1 MAVYSIHFLIKYVI
15 WEVVV
20 MKKSA
25 VIRTAASA
33 LLCLSLTTGAVMPK
47 QAYAWDWLSAG
58 LALFQV
64 GAQYAYLNKQVSYL
78 DNKGRDEYMGQIK
91 DKYGVNTDPTAN
103 AMLARIM
110 TRLSDAVALT
120 DDSIVKKPYNYF
132 VNNDNSFNA
141 FCTLGHNMSVNIGAF
156 TKLNYNEDELA
167 FVIAHEMG
175 HGQKNHPSAG
185 VKRALPISILA
196 ALYASQNQ
204 NTASDIGAALVS
216 TIGTAKWVTKPME
229 TQADK
234 LAFDYAV
241 QAGYNVGAG
250 AAVWQRILEQNGSK
264 SSGFAELFNDH
275 PTSVSRRNNYSKKLT
290 EWSGNNVK
298 VNEDTGLITV
308 AGKHFYTPAKTATM
322 SGPEQAY
329 LIGGNLAAVFHDGR
343 QKEAVWTNSENVL
356 LVGEQ
361 PVMSFDGV
369 EEAGIL
375 ENRLRD
381 ILSSSEAKAAADVQ
395 TEKETDKAKLTKK
408 TKDETKAMKEADT
421 SATRPMTMREKV
433 EAYKAQQQ
441 K

>member
-1 MAVYSIHFLIKYVI
+1 
-15 WEVVV
+15 
-20 MKKSA
+20 MKKSSI
-25 VIRTAASA
+25 IRTAASA
-33 LLCLSLTTGAVMPK
+33 ALCLSLTTGAVMPK
-47 QAYAWDWLSAG
+47 QALAWDWLSAG

-64 GAQYAYLNKQVSYL
+64 GAEYAYLNKQVSYL

-132 VNNDNSFNA
+132 VNNDKSFNA

-175 HGQKNHPSAG
+175 HGQKNHPAAG
-185 VKRALPISILA
+185 VKRALPLSILG
-196 ALYASQNQ
+196 ALYASQNR
-204 NTASDIGAALVS
+204 NSASSVGAALVT

-229 TQADK
+229 SQADK

-241 QAGYNVGAG
+241 AAGYNVGAG
-250 AAVWQRILEQNGSK
+250 AALWQHILEQNGSK

-275 PTSVSRRNNYSKKLT
+275 PTSVSRRDNYNKKIT
-290 EWSGNNVK
+290 EWSKNQVT
-298 VNEDTGLITV
+298 VNKETGLITV
-308 AGKHFYTPAKTATM
+308 AGKPFYTPAKTTNM
-322 SGPEQAY
+322 SPQEQAF
-329 LIGGNLAAVFHDGR
+329 LIAGNLSAVFHDGR
-343 QKEAVWTNSENVL
+343 QHDAVWTNSENVL

-361 PVMSFDGV
+361 PVMSLDGV
-369 EEAGIL
+369 AEAGTV
-375 ENRLRD
+375 ETRLRD
-381 ILSSSEAKAAADVQ
+381 ILSSSNVRTVVTEEIKDDNNSKRSTAKA
-395 TEKETDKAKLTKK
+395 
-408 TKDETKAMKEADT
+408 ETKQKQESTAETK
-421 SATRPMTMREKV
+421 PMTMRQKL
-433 EAYKAQQQ
+433 EAYKAQQ

>member
-1 MAVYSIHFLIKYVI
+1 
-15 WEVVV
+15 
-20 MKKSA
+20 MKKSSI
-25 VIRTAASA
+25 IRTAASA
-33 LLCLSLTTGAVMPK
+33 ALCLSLTTGAVMPK
-47 QAYAWDWLSAG
+47 QALAWDWLSAG

-64 GAQYAYLNKQVSYL
+64 GAEYAYLNRQVSYL

-132 VNNDNSFNA
+132 VNNDKSFNA

-175 HGQKNHPSAG
+175 HGQKNHPAAG
-185 VKRALPISILA
+185 VKRALPLSILG
-196 ALYASQNQ
+196 ALYASQNR
-204 NTASDIGAALVS
+204 NSASSVGAALVT

-229 TQADK
+229 SQADK

-241 QAGYNVGAG
+241 AAGYNVGAG
-250 AAVWQRILEQNGSK
+250 AALWQHILEQNGSK

-275 PTSVSRRNNYSKKLT
+275 PTSVSRRDNYNKKIT
-290 EWSGNNVK
+290 EWSKNQVT
-298 VNEDTGLITV
+298 VNKETGLITV
-308 AGKHFYTPAKTATM
+308 AGKPFYTPAKTTNM
-322 SGPEQAY
+322 SPQEQAF
-329 LIGGNLAAVFHDGR
+329 LIAGNLSAVFHDGG
-343 QKEAVWTNSENVL
+343 QHDAVWTNSENTL

-369 EEAGIL
+369 ADADAVEK
-375 ENRLRD
+375 RLRD
-381 ILSSSEAKAAADVQ
+381 ILSSSNVRTVVTEEIKDDNNSKRSTAKA
-395 TEKETDKAKLTKK
+395 
-408 TKDETKAMKEADT
+408 ETKQKQESTAETK
-421 SATRPMTMREKV
+421 PMTMRQKL
-433 EAYKAQQQ
+433 EAYKAQQ
-441 K
+441 

>member
-1 MAVYSIHFLIKYVI
+1 
-15 WEVVV
+15 
-20 MKKSA
+20 MKKSSI
-25 VIRTAASA
+25 IRTAASA
-33 LLCLSLTTGAVMPK
+33 VLCLSLTTGAVMPK
-47 QAYAWDWLSAG
+47 QALAWDWLSAG
-58 LALFQV
+58 LAMFQV
-64 GAQYAYLNKQVSYL
+64 GAEYAYLNRQVSYL

-132 VNNDNSFNA
+132 VNNDKSFNA

-175 HGQKNHPSAG
+175 HGQKNHPAAG
-185 VKRALPISILA
+185 VKRAG
-196 ALYASQNQ
+196 ALYASQNR
-204 NTASDIGAALVS
+204 NSASSVGAALVT

-229 TQADK
+229 SQADK

-241 QAGYNVGAG
+241 AAGYNVGAG
-250 AAVWQRILEQNGSK
+250 AALWQHILEQNGSK

-275 PTSVSRRNNYSKKLT
+275 PTSVSRRDNYNKKIT
-290 EWSGNNVK
+290 EWSKNLVNVNK
-298 VNEDTGLITV
+298 ETGLITV
-308 AGKHFYTPAKTATM
+308 AGKPFYTPAKTTNM
-322 SGPEQAY
+322 SPQEQAF
-329 LIGGNLAAVFHDGR
+329 LIAGNLSAVFHGGGQHD
-343 QKEAVWTNSENVL
+343 AVWTNSENTL

-369 EEAGIL
+369 ADADAVEK
-375 ENRLRD
+375 RLRD
-381 ILSSSEAKAAADVQ
+381 ILSSSNVRTVVTEEIKDDNNSKRSTAKVKAEQKQESAA
-395 TEKETDKAKLTKK
+395 
-408 TKDETKAMKEADT
+408 ETK
-421 SATRPMTMREKV
+421 PMTMRQKL
-433 EAYKAQQQ
+433 EAYKAQQ

>member
-1 MAVYSIHFLIKYVI
+1 
-15 WEVVV
+15 
-20 MKKSA
+20 MKKSSI
-25 VIRTAASA
+25 IRTAASA
-33 LLCLSLTTGAVMPK
+33 ALCLSLTTGAVMPK
-47 QAYAWDWLSAG
+47 QALAWDWLSAG

-64 GAQYAYLNKQVSYL
+64 GAEYAYLNKQVSYL

-132 VNNDNSFNA
+132 VNNDKSFNA

-175 HGQKNHPSAG
+175 HGQKNHPAAG
-185 VKRALPISILA
+185 VKRALPLSILG
-196 ALYASQNQ
+196 ALYASQNR
-204 NTASDIGAALVS
+204 NSASSVGAALVT

-229 TQADK
+229 SQADK

-241 QAGYNVGAG
+241 AAGYNVGAG
-250 AAVWQRILEQNGSK
+250 AALWQHILEQNGSK

-275 PTSVSRRNNYSKKLT
+275 PTSVSRRDNYNKKIT
-290 EWSGNNVK
+290 EWSKNQVT
-298 VNEDTGLITV
+298 VNKETGLITV
-308 AGKHFYTPAKTATM
+308 AGKPFYTPAKTTNM
-322 SGPEQAY
+322 SPQEQAF
-329 LIGGNLAAVFHDGR
+329 LIAGNLSAVFHDGG
-343 QKEAVWTNSENVL
+343 QHDAVWTNSENTL

-369 EEAGIL
+369 ADADVVEK
-375 ENRLRD
+375 RLRD
-381 ILSSSEAKAAADVQ
+381 ILSSSNVRAVVTEEIKDDNNSKRSTAKA
-395 TEKETDKAKLTKK
+395 
-408 TKDETKAMKEADT
+408 ETKQKQESTAETK
-421 SATRPMTMREKV
+421 PMTMRQKL
-433 EAYKAQQQ
+433 EAYKAKQ

>member
-1 MAVYSIHFLIKYVI
+1 
-15 WEVVV
+15 
-20 MKKSA
+20 MKKSSI
-25 VIRTAASA
+25 IRTAASA
-33 LLCLSLTTGAVMPK
+33 ALCLSLTTGAVMPK
-47 QAYAWDWLSAG
+47 QALAWDWLSAG

-64 GAQYAYLNKQVSYL
+64 GAEYAYLNKQVSYL

-132 VNNDNSFNA
+132 VNNDKSFNA

-175 HGQKNHPSAG
+175 HGQKNHPAAG
-185 VKRALPISILA
+185 VKRALPLSILG
-196 ALYASQNQ
+196 ALYASQNR
-204 NTASDIGAALVS
+204 NSASSVGAALVT

-229 TQADK
+229 SQADK

-241 QAGYNVGAG
+241 AAGYNVGAG
-250 AAVWQRILEQNGSK
+250 AALWQHILEQNGSK

-275 PTSVSRRNNYSKKLT
+275 PTSVSRRDNYNKKIT
-290 EWSGNNVK
+290 EWSKNLVNVNK
-298 VNEDTGLITV
+298 ETGLITV
-308 AGKHFYTPAKTATM
+308 AGKPFYTPAKTTNM
-322 SGPEQAY
+322 SPQEQAF
-329 LIGGNLAAVFHDGR
+329 LIAGNLSAVFHDGG
-343 QKEAVWTNSENVL
+343 QHDAVWTNSENTL

-369 EEAGIL
+369 ADADAVEK
-375 ENRLRD
+375 RLRE
-381 ILSSSEAKAAADVQ
+381 ILSSSNVKTVVTEEIKDDNNSKRSTAKV
-395 TEKETDKAKLTKK
+395 KAEQKQESTA
-408 TKDETKAMKEADT
+408 ETK
-421 SATRPMTMREKV
+421 PMTMRQKL
-433 EAYKAQQQ
+433 EAYKAQQ
-441 K
+441 

>member
-1 MAVYSIHFLIKYVI
+1 
-15 WEVVV
+15 
-20 MKKSA
+20 MKKSSI
-25 VIRTAASA
+25 IRIAASA
-33 LLCLSLTTGAVMPK
+33 ALCLSLTTGAVMPK
-47 QAYAWDWLSAG
+47 QALAWDWLSAG

-64 GAQYAYLNKQVSYL
+64 GAEYAYLNKQVSYL

-132 VNNDNSFNA
+132 VNNDKSFNA

-175 HGQKNHPSAG
+175 HGQKNHPAAG
-185 VKRALPISILA
+185 VKRALPLSILG
-196 ALYASQNQ
+196 ALYASQNR
-204 NTASDIGAALVS
+204 NSASSVGAALVT

-229 TQADK
+229 SQADK

-241 QAGYNVGAG
+241 AAGYNVGAG
-250 AAVWQRILEQNGSK
+250 AALWQHILEQNGSK

-275 PTSVSRRNNYSKKLT
+275 PTSVSRRDNYNKKIT
-290 EWSGNNVK
+290 EWSKNQVNVNK
-298 VNEDTGLITV
+298 ETGLITV
-308 AGKHFYTPAKTATM
+308 AGKPFYTPAKTTNM
-322 SGPEQAY
+322 SPQEQAF
-329 LIGGNLAAVFHDGR
+329 LIAGNLSAVFHDGG
-343 QKEAVWTNSENVL
+343 QHDAVWTNSENTL

-369 EEAGIL
+369 ADSDAVEK
-375 ENRLRD
+375 RLRD
-381 ILSSSEAKAAADVQ
+381 ILSGSKAVKEKGSALLGREKADKASELKIESSAKEVNTTKVEAKQKQESAA
-395 TEKETDKAKLTKK
+395 
-408 TKDETKAMKEADT
+408 ETK
-421 SATRPMTMREKV
+421 PMTMRQKL
-433 EAYKAQQQ
+433 EAFKAQQ

>member
-1 MAVYSIHFLIKYVI
+1 
-15 WEVVV
+15 
-20 MKKSA
+20 MKKSSI
-25 VIRTAASA
+25 IRTAASA
-33 LLCLSLTTGAVMPK
+33 ALCLSLTTGAVMPK
-47 QAYAWDWLSAG
+47 QALAWDWLSAG

-64 GAQYAYLNKQVSYL
+64 GAEYAYLNKQVSYL

-132 VNNDNSFNA
+132 VNNDKSFNA

-175 HGQKNHPSAG
+175 HGQKNHPAAG
-185 VKRALPISILA
+185 VKRALPLSILG
-196 ALYASQNQ
+196 ALYASQNR
-204 NTASDIGAALVS
+204 NSASSVGAALVT

-229 TQADK
+229 SQADK

-241 QAGYNVGAG
+241 AAGYNVGAG
-250 AAVWQRILEQNGSK
+250 AALWQHILEQNGSK

-275 PTSVSRRNNYSKKLT
+275 PTSVSRRDNYNKKIT
-290 EWSGNNVK
+290 EWSKNQVNVNK
-298 VNEDTGLITV
+298 ETGLITV
-308 AGKHFYTPAKTATM
+308 AGKPFYTPAKTTNM
-322 SGPEQAY
+322 SPQEQAF
-329 LIGGNLAAVFHDGR
+329 LIAGNLSAVFHDGG
-343 QKEAVWTNSENVL
+343 QHDAVWTNSENTL

-361 PVMSFDGV
+361 PVMSFDSVADADAV
-369 EEAGIL
+369 EK
-375 ENRLRD
+375 RLRE
-381 ILSSSEAKAAADVQ
+381 ILSSSNVRTVVTEEIKDDNNSKRSTAKVKAEQKQESAA
-395 TEKETDKAKLTKK
+395 
-408 TKDETKAMKEADT
+408 ETK
-421 SATRPMTMREKV
+421 PMTMRQKL
-433 EAYKAQQQ
+433 EAYKAQQ

>member
-1 MAVYSIHFLIKYVI
+1 MEVI
-15 WEVVV
+15 A
-20 MKKSA
+20 MKRA
-25 VIRTAASA
+25 TMVRTAVSA
-33 LLCLSLTTGAVMPK
+33 ALCLSLTTGAVMPK
-47 QAYAWDWLSAG
+47 QALAWDWLSAG

-64 GAQYAYLNKQVSYL
+64 GAEYAYLNKQVSYL

-120 DDSIVKKPYNYF
+120 DDSVVKKPYNYF
-132 VNNDNSFNA
+132 VNNDKSFNA

-175 HGQKNHPSAG
+175 HGQKNHPAAG

-204 NTASDIGAALVS
+204 NTASDIGAALVA

-229 TQADK
+229 SQADK

-241 QAGYNVGAG
+241 TAGYNVGAG

-275 PTSVSRRNNYSKKLT
+275 PTSVSRRNNYNKKIT
-290 EWSGNNVK
+290 EWSRNNVK
-298 VNEDTGLITV
+298 VNEETGLISV
-308 AGKHFYTPAKTATM
+308 AGKPFYTPAKTSTM
-322 SGPEQAY
+322 SPQEQAF
-329 LIGGNLAAVFHDGR
+329 LIAGNLSAVFHDGR
-343 QKEAVWTNSENVL
+343 QHEAVWTNSENIL
-356 LVGEQ
+356 LAGEQ
-361 PVMSFDGV
+361 PVMNLDGV
-369 EEAGIL
+369 EEAGTL
-375 ENRLRD
+375 ETRLRQ
-381 ILSSSEAKAAADVQ
+381 ILSSSEARVAAG
-395 TEKETDKAKLTKK
+395 
-408 TKDETKAMKEADT
+408 ETKVGKVAESKADG
-421 SATRPMTMREKV
+421 SAKGIDNTKAEKGQKQNSAKAETVTMTMRQKL
-433 EAYKAQQQ
+433 EAYREGKL
-441 K
+441 